1 MATRPVSSPTP
12 TKAAALGPSR
22 AFPRRTPRLSFT
34 LIRASQSMESR
45 NDRVFKELGL
55 YSLKKKIED
64 AVSRAEMIAP
74 TALELEEARRIRQ
87 EEVLHEYNLWDDL
100 TRSNESLAALADA
113 IKVVDDLKDLRY
125 KAEEAKLITQLADMD
140 IINHQLFKQ
149 AYKASL
155 DVSKFLDRYEMSK
168 LLNGPYDKE
177 GACVTIQA
185 GSEAIASEVW
195 AEKMLCMYARWAEKH
210 GFMGRVVEKYPFKG
224 GSVRLATI
232 EFESEYMYGY
242 LLGERGTHRM
252 VCNSLDGSG
261 VDEAC
266 SARVDVIPL
275 FLDGPVDLHIDEND
289 IEISSWSCEDEQPGC
304 SSKPAVTVCHIPSSI
319 TVQSSGERSHFANKI
334 KAMNRLNAKLL
345 VVASEHGVSDVRRI
359 KRGAVASEWDHET
372 REYMFRPQKS
382 VRDLKTGIQLLDLN
396 SVLDGNIDAF
406 ISSHISFR
414 QVR

>member
-12 TKAAALGPSR
+12 TKAAPLAPSR
-22 AFPRRTPRLSFT
+22 AFPRRTPRPSFT

-195 AEKMLCMYARWAEKH
+195 AEKILCMYARWAEKH

-224 GSVRLATI
+224 GGVRLATI

-261 VDEAC
+261 VDEQ
-266 SARVDVIPL
+266 RVDKTEVCR
-275 FLDGPVDLHIDEND
+275 HA
-289 IEISSWSCEDEQPGC
+289 QP
-304 SSKPAVTVCHIPSSI
+304 
-319 TVQSSGERSHFANKI
+319 EL
-334 KAMNRLNAKLL
+334 M
-345 VVASEHGVSDVRRI
+345 
-359 KRGAVASEWDHET
+359 
-372 REYMFRPQKS
+372 
-382 VRDLKTGIQLLDLN
+382 
-396 SVLDGNIDAF
+396 
-406 ISSHISFR
+406 
-414 QVR
+414 